1 MEAVTVIDVPKSRRT
16 TPPRSYQLDDPP
28 WHLVGLV
35 ASALGMSRAALMKAL
50 ALWYIRWPGAKLP
63 PRLDPGVLASLY
75 DETQE
80 HFRRLDEIKATT
92 ETED

>member
-35 ASALGMSRAALMKAL
+35 ADVLGMSRAALMRTL

-63 PRLDPGVLASLY
+63 PRLDTAVLASLF
-75 DETQE
+75 EQTQE
-80 HFRRLDEIKATT
+80 HFRRLDEIKASA
-92 ETED
+92 ETDD